1 MSKSWFKNLAAFKKY
16 VVLLELLSEKSYI
29 KNMKKRD
36 NTQKALNLW
45 AIILIV
51 WSLYRANLRL
61 PEWFDEFIIKPLV
74 FILPVY
80 FYIARIE
87 KGKFFKG
94 ISWSLKS
101 IKKDLL
107 VGVGIGLIL
116 FLTVVVANSIKAHKL
131 ILIKIN
137 PSLIGYFLIISLMTA
152 VSEEILSRGFVL
164 KRLYQESNN
173 VLTSSFYASFLFL
186 FLHIPS
192 LFTSEKLN
200 GYTIIFIL
208 LTDMVLSLVNSL
220 LFLDRKNLTPSIL
233 VHAFYNL
240 TIYLF
245 I

>member
-1 MSKSWFKNLAAFKKY
+1 
-16 VVLLELLSEKSYI
+16 
-29 KNMKKRD
+29 MKKKD

-61 PEWFDEFIIKPLV
+61 PEWFDEFIAKPLV
-74 FILPVY
+74 FILPVF

-87 KGKFFKG
+87 KDKFFKG
-94 ISWSLKS
+94 INWNLKS
-101 IKKDLL
+101 IRKDLL
-107 VGVGIGLIL
+107 VGIGIGLVF

-131 ILIKIN
+131 VLIKTN
-137 PSLIGYFLIISLMTA
+137 PSMIWYFLIVAFATA
-152 VSEEILSRGFVL
+152 ISEEILSRGFIL

-173 VLTSSFYASFLFL
+173 ILTSSFYASFLFL

-220 LFLDRKNLTPSIL
+220 LFLDRKNLTSSIL

-240 TIYLF
+240 IIYLF